1 MGTHPIQEIETL
13 IRARYPILYIVS
25 SEERRVEQAIGTIAK
40 TLGRQLHTWSIS
52 RGLFPPLVAKPQD
65 SQLPGEITVLAQ
77 ILDANEKRIIIL
89 RDFHFFMA
97 DRAVIR
103 LLRDVA
109 NRLRG
114 ESITV
119 IVLSPLLKLPPELEK
134 DITVMNFPLP
144 TAAELDAKLNDVI
157 RAMQGREG
165 VDLSLNAEEREAL
178 IKSAQGLTLDEAENC
193 LARSLVL
200 HRSFKIDVMLEEK
213 KQIIQ
218 KSGMLEYYPPT
229 AKLSDVGGHELLK
242 EWLQQRGSAF
252 TDKARGFG
260 LPEPKGVLLLGVQ
273 GTGKSLVA
281 KAISAAWNLPL
292 LKLDVGRIFGSFVG
306 QSEENIRKAIAVA
319 ESVAP
324 CVLWADELEKGFG
337 GMTGNSGDSGT
348 SQRVFATFLSWMQ
361 EKTKPVFLVAT
372 ANDVSKLPPE
382 LLRKGRF
389 DDIFFIDLPDGPER
403 QDILCIHLRKRKRNP
418 ADFDTR
424 TVAEIAEG
432 FSGAELEQVVV
443 AALFAAFH
451 AGRELQQGD
460 LEHEARTQVPLSR
473 MMKEDIAWLR
483 DWAKMRTRPS
493 SRHDEFPPREPAATP
508 QVQPEE
514 SSTLPTS

>member
-1 MGTHPIQEIETL
+1 MGIHPVQEIETL
-13 IRARYPILYIVS
+13 IRARYPILYIIS
-25 SEERRVEQAIGTIAK
+25 SEERRVEQAIESIAK
-40 TLGRQLHTWSIS
+40 TLGRTLHTWSIS
-52 RGLFPPLVAKPQD
+52 RGLHPELPSKPQD
-65 SQLPGEITVLAQ
+65 TRLPGEITVLAQ
-77 ILDANEKRIIIL
+77 VLDAKERRIIVL
-89 RDFHFFMA
+89 RDFHFFLT

-109 NRLRG
+109 NRMRG
-114 ESITV
+114 EAITV
-119 IVLSPLLKLPPELEK
+119 IILSPVLKLPPELEK
-134 DITVMNFPLP
+134 DITVLNFPLP
-144 TAAELDAKLNDVI
+144 TAAELEAKLNDVI
-157 RAMQGREG
+157 QAMRGRED
-165 VDLSLNAEEREAL
+165 VDLELTPEEREQL
-178 IKSAQGLTLDEAENC
+178 IRSAQGLTLDEAENC
-193 LARSLVL
+193 LARSLVQ
-200 HRSFKIDVMLEEK
+200 HRTFQIDVMLEEK

-218 KSGMLEYYPPT
+218 KSGMLEFYPPI

-252 TDKARGFG
+252 TDKARAFG

-306 QSEENIRKAIAVA
+306 QSEENLRKAIAVA

-324 CVLWADELEKGFG
+324 CVLWIDELEKGFG
-337 GMTGNSGDSGT
+337 GMSGSSSDSGT

-372 ANDVSKLPPE
+372 ANDVTKLPPE

-389 DDIFFIDLPDGPER
+389 DEIFFIDLPDGPER
-403 QDILCIHLRKRKRNP
+403 SDILAIHLRKRKRDP
-418 ADFDTR
+418 AQFNLR
-424 TVAEIAEG
+424 GLSEITAG

-443 AALFAAFH
+443 AALFSAFH
-451 AGRELQQGD
+451 AGRELSQAD
-460 LEHEARTQVPLSR
+460 LEHEGRSQVPLSR

-483 DWAKMRTRPS
+483 DWAKLRTRPS
-493 SRHDEFPPREPAATP
+493 SRHDEFEQETAP
-508 QVQPEE
+508 
-514 SSTLPTS
+514 LPTNPA